1 MVLERPAPLALD
13 SDMRQSRMLIC
24 RQYRGRL
31 EMDSRSYR
39 RKDKDGRDDNVSDP
53 VLNRPRDVHR
63 NRSRSRD
70 QPLLLP
76 SRDLIRYVL
85 APQYEIK
92 LQLFIEPALKNDDGS
107 FTFINQSGIPQYHVA
122 VVNRDEISI
131 DPLTLAAANVIDK
144 LVHVAINGT
153 AGCSRI
159 QDLYQVIQYVGKR
172 DRRAGNPGNGSR
184 NEDRELRELRTDNA
198 EYLDDINTM
207 QAELDDTHEKVAAR
221 DRKITRMKR
230 EFDDLKAKYAEAE
243 DEHLYE
249 LGQSLTD
256 KHALNDRVK
265 ELASNNADYI
275 KEIAALKAHVKEL
288 ELKLSAAAPP
298 GVDGDAAVAAPSPV
312 KQELNAESV
321 DAPSGQPPHATQ
333 IDVSWKLPD
342 CHVAKTFKN
351 KCQGYLPDFLI
362 AHSTCAVGWQMAD
375 CRACGMDSDLPGF
388 VPASLSC
395 ACGTMITDAGH
406 HDSLAHFTW
415 VANISD
421 DAKVKSRFME
431 LEAIGFLK
439 REGIEFMTTRVR
451 ELLYWEIRT
460 ACMRT
465 HRTHKNAVESAI
477 EYLKNIMNANNIAIA
492 AEIKSHRIVQV
503 ASRMYGNTR
512 APDHPS
518 WKLSATHRQS
528 MTTLAASL
536 QSLDLP

>member
-1 MVLERPAPLALD
+1 
-13 SDMRQSRMLIC
+13 
-24 RQYRGRL
+24 
-31 EMDSRSYR
+31 
-39 RKDKDGRDDNVSDP
+39 
-53 VLNRPRDVHR
+53 
-63 NRSRSRD
+63 
-70 QPLLLP
+70 
-76 SRDLIRYVL
+76 
-85 APQYEIK
+85 
-92 LQLFIEPALKNDDGS
+92 
-107 FTFINQSGIPQYHVA
+107 
-122 VVNRDEISI
+122 
-131 DPLTLAAANVIDK
+131 
-144 LVHVAINGT
+144 
-153 AGCSRI
+153 
-159 QDLYQVIQYVGKR
+159 
-172 DRRAGNPGNGSR
+172 
-184 NEDRELRELRTDNA
+184 
-198 EYLDDINTM
+198 
-207 QAELDDTHEKVAAR
+207 
-221 DRKITRMKR
+221 MKR
-230 EFDDLKAKYAEAE
+230 ELDDLKAKSAEAT

-265 ELASNNADYI
+265 ELASNNANYI
-275 KEIAALKAHVKEL
+275 KEIAALKAQ
-288 ELKLSAAAPP
+288 LKQGAAAPP
-298 GVDGDAAVAAPSPV
+298 GVDGDAAVAAPSHV
-312 KQELNAESV
+312 KKEPTAESV
-321 DAPSGQPPHATQ
+321 DAPSDQPPHATK

-362 AHSTCAVGWQMAD
+362 AHSTCAVGWQLAD
-375 CRACGMDSDLPGF
+375 CGARGMDSALPGF

-421 DAKVKSRFME
+421 DAKVKARFVE

-439 REGIEFMTTRVR
+439 REGIAFMTTRVR

-503 ASRMYGNTR
+503 VPRMYGNKR